1 MKDDEREAEASVAEG
16 RREVEA
22 RLAELKAS
30 IGRETGTVPKARYA
44 IVAMVAAATGFA
56 LAARRKRRK
65 RISPPAA

>member
-1 MKDDEREAEASVAEG
+1 MKDEELDAAAAVDES

-30 IGRETGTVPKARYA
+30 IGRETGMTPKARYT
-44 IVAMVAAATGFA
+44 ILAMVAAAAGFA

-65 RISPPAA
+65 RVGPAAG